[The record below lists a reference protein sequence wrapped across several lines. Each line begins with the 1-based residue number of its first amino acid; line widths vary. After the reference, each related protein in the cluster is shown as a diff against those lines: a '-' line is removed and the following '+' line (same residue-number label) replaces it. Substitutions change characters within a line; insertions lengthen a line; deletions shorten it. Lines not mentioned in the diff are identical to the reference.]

1 MQQLREKLT
10 LLTEKHLKDAE
21 EKAVEAA
28 APPASRVSHSAI
40 QLNVVVVVV
49 VIVVVTT
56 SMTARA
62 SFVAGVGRFEFSSIK
77 RYCIV

>member
-49 VIVVVTT
+49 IVVVTT